1 MNTESAVFLVSGV
14 EVHIVRKDIKHLH
27 LGVYPPDGRV
37 RVAVPCAVT
46 NAAVRVAVA
55 RNLAWIK
62 QQRATF
68 DRQSRQSEREYISGE
83 SHHFLGRRYLLRV
96 VESNGPGKIVL
107 PNKKYMEL
115 HVRPGS
121 DREQRKRVL
130 ETWYRTELRNVVG
143 PMLETWSKQL
153 DVELTDWGIRRMKTK
168 WGTSHVDAR
177 RVWLNLELV
186 KKPIAC
192 IEYVV
197 VHELVHFLAP
207 HHDERFVALMDRH
220 LPTWRFLRAELNALP
235 LADEKWVTSSRGSTP
250 ASMAISRPNM

>member
-14 EVHIVRKDIKHLH
+14 EVHVVRKDIKHLH

-37 RVAVPCAVT
+37 RVAVPSAVT

-62 QQRATF
+62 QQRAAF
-68 DRQSRQSEREYISGE
+68 ARQPRQSEREYISGE

-96 VESNGPGKIVL
+96 VEGSGPGQIIL
-107 PNKKYMEL
+107 PNKKYVEL
-115 HVRPGS
+115 HVRAGS
-121 DREQRKRVL
+121 DCAQRKRVL
-130 ETWYRTELRNVVG
+130 ETWYRKELHAVVR
-143 PMLETWSKQL
+143 PMLEIWSKQL
-153 DVELTDWGIRRMKTK
+153 GVELAGWGIRRMKTK

-177 RVWLNLELV
+177 RIYVNLELV
-186 KKPIAC
+186 KKPVVC
-192 IEYVV
+192 IEYVI

-207 HHDERFVALMDRH
+207 HHDERFIALMDRH

-235 LADEKWVTSSRGSTP
+235 LADEKWKRAGENCELVR
-250 ASMAISRPNM
+250 